1 MAQENQAGFG
11 LYYSCED
18 QIQELRE
25 MAQAPY
31 PVTFLNMDKFM
42 QDELR
47 WPSLNTGRGIEFVI
61 QEFSVTA
68 VQRTPTNPT
77 ALKFSPVSNQISRAS
92 CTMTLQEIPI
102 EKVDIVQMPPMKP
115 CKKECSKDKITTE
128 KDSYAPLFTP
138 IISRSTG

>member
-1 MAQENQAGFG
+1 M
-11 LYYSCED
+11 
-18 QIQELRE
+18 ELRE

-42 QDELR
+42 QDEIR

-68 VQRTPTNPT
+68 TQRTSANPT
-77 ALKFSPVSNQISRAS
+77 ALVSSTVPNQISRAS

-102 EKVDIVQMPPMKP
+102 EQVDIVQMPPIKP
-115 CKKECSKDKITTE
+115 CKKECDKDKIIKQE
-128 KDSYAPLFTP
+128 DSKHPLF
-138 IISRSTG
+138 STTITQA

>member
-18 QIQELRE
+18 QIHELRE

-47 WPSLNTGRGIEFVI
+47 WPSLNSGRGVEFVI

-68 VQRTPTNPT
+68 VQRTSSNPT
-77 ALKFSPVSNQISRAS
+77 ALVSSTVANQISRAS

-102 EKVDIVQMPPMKP
+102 EKVDIVQMPPIRP
-115 CKKECSKDKITTE
+115 CKKECDKDKIITE
-128 KDSYAPLFTP
+128 KDSYVPLFTP
-138 IISRSTG
+138 LISRSTG